1 MSPELITL
9 ATESLGQ
16 KIEGKYHLKQFLGA
30 GSYSVVFLANEVDQE
45 KDCLIRKVAVKLMSA
60 VDNVNNMQELKIS
73 RDLQHPHVLQ
83 YFTSGQYTLEQK
95 LNLGDGQHQ
104 PESSQYLYL
113 VMELAEE
120 SLEKYFNKH
129 KPTLLDLLEAETWK
143 LVESL
148 VSALVYFSELSPKK
162 LVHRDLKPANVL
174 RVGDRW
180 KISDFGIVR
189 QVEND
194 ILTTMN
200 PLATPAYAPPEFYDG
215 TVSLTFDVWS
225 LGVMIVEML
234 TGQLPFVATSDKSLQ
249 IVVMEDPPQIVSP
262 LPSLFAEIV
271 EGCLEK
277 KHENRLTAEQL
288 EVNFIIPRLVREE
301 WKPDINSETQ
311 KAQTEEAVKIV
322 KMSRPKLKKKTQ
334 NPNILLRYILKLT
347 KFQHPLLTQLLQW
360 VCDAKSI
367 PVEGEEQWIDQLV
380 RVHIKDWNAQKLAEY
395 LDLNAPSNSFWLGL
409 QNKYDDPFVL
419 VDEFLAMPKK
429 IIDNQEKIHKINK
442 ILVSY
447 KSLIYN
453 KVGLNSGETNFH
465 SLILN
470 SLNHKFLEAQKIMA
484 QDQLNQLLT
493 DVVNGATGD
502 LEAIIIFDLE
512 TNCPRFSNSQ
522 LKKSNPELDHALFGD
537 EDDEAIEAIEGFNA
551 LSTIQEALNQIGEKT
566 KFGNLKYSIFKLD
579 SGTIIVDVVE
589 LGIPLAICFLAP
601 KKIKLGN
608 VVGQYGK
615 KIAEIK
621 EALRTM

>member
-1 MSPELITL
+1 MSPELIRL
-9 ATESLGQ
+9 ITELPGQ
-16 KIEGKYHLKQFLGA
+16 KIEEKYHVRNRLGL
-30 GSYSVVFLANEVDQE
+30 GSYGVVFLANEVDQE
-45 KDCLIRKVAVKLMSA
+45 KDCIIRQVAVKLMDA

-83 YFTSGQYTLEQK
+83 CFTSGQYTLEQK

-104 PESSQYLYL
+104 PKPLQCLYL
-113 VMELAEE
+113 VMELANENEE
-120 SLEKYFNKH
+120 TLDKYFK
-129 KPTLLDLLEAETWK
+129 KRGILSETETWE

-148 VSALVYFSELSPKK
+148 VSALVYFSERSPR

-189 QVEND
+189 LVEGD
-194 ILTTMN
+194 ILATRN
-200 PLATPAYAPPEFYDG
+200 PLGAKAYAAPESYKGD
-215 TVSLTFDVWS
+215 VAPALDVWS

-249 IVVMEDPPQIVSP
+249 IVVMEDPPKIVSP

-277 KHENRLTAEQL
+277 NHEKRLTAEQL
-288 EVNFIIPRLVREE
+288 EVNFIIPRLVWEE
-301 WKPDINSETQ
+301 WNPDINSETQ
-311 KAQTEEAVKIV
+311 KAQTQEAVKIV

-334 NPNILLRYILKLT
+334 NPNILLRYILKWT

-380 RVHIKDWNAQKLAEY
+380 RSHIKDWNAQKLAKY

-447 KSLIYN
+447 QSLIYN
-453 KVGLNSGETNFH
+453 KVSLNSGETNFQR
-465 SLILN
+465 LILD
-470 SLNHKFLEAQKIMA
+470 SLESKFSEVQKTMA
-484 QDQLNQLLT
+484 QAELDQLLNSIVE
-493 DVVNGATGD
+493 DSPEI
-502 LEAIIIFDLE
+502 EAIAIVNLGE
-512 TNCPRFSNSQ
+512 GELLYHNQ
-522 LKKSNPELDHALFGD
+522 KLKSSKTEIYQALFGRRD
-537 EDDEAIEAIEGFNA
+537 ASDALAEFN
-551 LSTIQEALNQIGEKT
+551 
-566 KFGNLKYSIFKLD
+566 KLP
-579 SGTIIVDVVE
+579 
-589 LGIPLAICFLAP
+589 GIPKAFNTFGEVTSYGTLEYAMFYMTEGIVIVHFLDLPDIPVGICFISTHEANFPLFVRQCR
-601 KKIKLGN
+601 KKIEEL
-608 VVGQYGK
+608 
-615 KIAEIK
+615 K
-621 EALRTM
+621 EKVKGALK

>member
-83 YFTSGQYTLEQK
+83 YFTSGQYTLEQI

-249 IVVMEDPPQIVSP
+249 IVVMEDPPKIVSP
-262 LPSLFAEIV
+262 LPLLFAEIV

-277 KHENRLTAEQL
+277 KHEKRLTAEQL

-334 NPNILLRYILKLT
+334 NPNILLRYILKWT

-380 RVHIKDWNAQKLAEY
+380 RSHIKDWNAQKLAKY

-409 QNKYDDPFVL
+409 QNKYDNPFVL

-429 IIDNQEKIHKINK
+429 IIDNDEKIKK
-442 ILVSY
+442 ILVEY

-470 SLNHKFLEAQKIMA
+470 SLNHKFLEAQKIMSQA
-484 QDQLNQLLT
+484 QLDQLLT
-493 DVVNGATGD
+493 AVVDDAKGD
-502 LEAIIIFDLE
+502 LEAILIFDLDE
-512 TNCPRFSNSQ
+512 NLPRYSNRQ
-522 LKKSNPELDHALFGD
+522 LKMKNSELYHALFGD
-537 EDDEAIEAIEGFNA
+537 GEDDKGEAIKGFNS
-551 LSTIQEALNQIGEKT
+551 LSQIQEALNTFGEKT
-566 KFGNLKYSIFKLD
+566 KFGNLTYSIFKLD
-579 SGTIIVDVVE
+579 SGTIIVDVLDLDVS
-589 LGIPLAICFLAP
+589 LAICFIAP
-601 KKIKLGN
+601 QEIKLGN
-608 VVGQYGK
+608 VVGQYK
-615 KIAEIK
+615 RKIAEIK
-621 EALRTM
+621 EALRTI